1 MTEPELTQLCD
12 QLSNTP
18 RKYLGRRTPA
28 EVFREKMMEEIG
40 PRPDPRRSWEAR
52 FKERAHIHPPRG
64 SETGNQS
71 GKMPGEVSAPS
82 SNCAR

>member
-1 MTEPELTQLCD
+1 M
-12 QLSNTP
+12 
-18 RKYLGRRTPA
+18 G
-28 EVFREKMMEEIG
+28 
-40 PRPDPRRSWEAR
+40 AR
-52 FKERAHIHPPRG
+52 FKERTHIHPRG